1 LTVRNDLGKIRFVVE
16 ARPFVEQNVR
26 RTGVD
31 LGYFHVTVS
40 TLVTVRL
47 DRLFDDVDVGGGSGG
62 GVIFVVT
69 AVVVFVG
76 VVGERRRLRTVRLLR
91 VVIAT
96 FLALLRSYCFASAQ
110 RRAAALLHLG
120 GGLAGVGE
128 DLATRTVVVAVPVAV
143 RVARVGDVVAS
154 VQHPGMALQITINKY
169 IPRFMRQESEKD
181 PSAIIIR
188 GMKRH
193 PRSETNPF
201 GAILNVR
208 LFKTQLTYCL
218 SFVSLILCCVV

>member
-47 DRLFDDVDVGGGSGG
+47 DRLFDDVDVGGG
-62 GVIFVVT
+62 VIFVVT

-110 RRAAALLHLG
+110 WRAAALLHLG

-143 RVARVGDVVAS
+143 RVARVRDVVAS

-169 IPRFMRQESEKD
+169 IPRFMRQD